1 MSLRAAEVTRRL
13 GNLFALREVSVE
25 ARRGELTA
33 IIGPNGAGKSTLLR
47 LLAGLETPSSG
58 EVSLGGRDVQR
69 LSRRERAAAL
79 SFLAQGEA
87 LPPEAHVREAVSLG
101 LGAGAWLGGL
111 LSFGTLSQREEDA
124 VNEALQSVGLL
135 ALAERRISEL
145 SGGEAQR
152 AALAR
157 ALVASPQYLLL
168 DEPTNHL
175 DLGHAAALLS
185 ELRRLAGLG
194 LGVVAVL
201 HDLNLAARADTLWLL
216 RAGEVLAAGPPAEV
230 LTAPLL
236 EAAYGLRAEVLS
248 VRGKLVVLP
257 L

>member
-1 MSLRAAEVTRRL
+1 M
-13 GNLFALREVSVE
+13 
-25 ARRGELTA
+25 
-33 IIGPNGAGKSTLLR
+33 
-47 LLAGLETPSSG
+47 
-58 EVSLGGRDVQR
+58 
-69 LSRRERAAAL
+69 
-79 SFLAQGEA
+79 
-87 LPPEAHVREAVSLG
+87 REAVSLG

-111 LSFGTLSQREEDA
+111 LSFGALSQREEDA

-185 ELRRLAGLG
+185 ELRRLARLG

-201 HDLNLAARADTLWLL
+201 HDLNLAARADILWLL